1 MNNGE
6 NKDAFTV
13 DRNIQGRDL
22 SFPVSDEHEE
32 ESVNNVAIAKW
43 WVLQYDRNKIIGR
56 EELKRNDII
65 DRLRN

>member
-32 ESVNNVAIAKW
+32 ESVNNVAIAK
-43 WVLQYDRNKIIGR
+43 
-56 EELKRNDII
+56 
-65 DRLRN
+65 